1 MARQAHRPRPG
12 SSDTKGVIMDSRF
25 PAPEAH
31 NIVNGVK
38 NALAI
43 YAYIAAVAFI
53 IYGVLA

>member
-1 MARQAHRPRPG
+1 
-12 SSDTKGVIMDSRF
+12 MDSRF

-38 NALAI
+38 NAFAI

-53 IYGVLA
+53 IYGVIA